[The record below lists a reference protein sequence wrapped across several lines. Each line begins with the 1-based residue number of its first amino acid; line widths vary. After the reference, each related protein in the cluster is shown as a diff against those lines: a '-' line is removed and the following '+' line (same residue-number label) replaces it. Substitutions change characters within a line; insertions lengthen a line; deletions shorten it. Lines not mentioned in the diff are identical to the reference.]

1 MIFLSKICL
10 QWNSFNMTKQKS
22 QFHKLNIIWKLWV
35 PLPCLL
41 GAASS
46 ILLDAQFIFM
56 SGNEEKLF
64 HQEKI
69 IGNFL
74 SSLILAWSC
83 PFGDVMICFLLSY
96 YWWNYF
102 SNTFSESLLYTTL
115 ANKLEQKAALTFWT
129 FYSVSVDSGSQKT
142 RKILTYQ

>member
-69 IGNFL
+69 IGKFL

-96 YWWNYF
+96 YWCSILKPRFEYQIVHWYLV
-102 SNTFSESLLYTTL
+102 SLIGISCLL
-115 ANKLEQKAALTFWT
+115 QDK
-129 FYSVSVDSGSQKT
+129 G
-142 RKILTYQ
+142 